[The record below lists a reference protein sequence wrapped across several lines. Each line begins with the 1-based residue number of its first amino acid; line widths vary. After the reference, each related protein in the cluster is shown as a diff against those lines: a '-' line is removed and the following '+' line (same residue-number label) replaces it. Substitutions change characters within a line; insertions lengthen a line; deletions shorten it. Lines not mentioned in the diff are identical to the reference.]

1 MDLIKIFTEAT
12 LTEQIAYILGIV
24 GVVECFFI
32 FYSKTRE
39 QILFFK
45 FLCDVI
51 WLANY
56 LLLGNITGS
65 VINGINMV
73 REVVF
78 YHRGK
83 KKWATSHI
91 WVAVFLIANLTSPV
105 YSLVSGAE
113 GLYALLPAIGSGLN
127 AFAFYHSKPQATRAI
142 GFVAQALWLTYTIYG
157 RNLLSSVA
165 NIVLII
171 SAVLGAIRQYRAD
184 RKEKQNTK
192 KSDA

>member
-12 LTEQIAYILGIV
+12 LTEQIAYILGVI

-56 LLLGNITGS
+56 LLLGNVTGS
-65 VINGINMV
+65 VINGINMA

-91 WVAVFLIANLTSPV
+91 WVAVFLIANLTSPT
-105 YSLVSGAE
+105 YSLISGTE
-113 GLYALLPAIGSGLN
+113 GLYALLPAAGSALN
-127 AFAFYHSKPQATRAI
+127 VFAFYHSKPQATRFI
-142 GFVAQALWLTYTIYG
+142 GFAAQGLWLTYT
-157 RNLLSSVA
+157 LFAA
-165 NIVLII
+165 NYTATAANVVLII

-184 RKEKQNTK
+184 RKEKQK
-192 KSDA
+192 

>member
-12 LTEQIAYILGIV
+12 LTEQIAYILGVV

-51 WLANY
+51 WLTNY

-91 WVAVFLIANLTSPV
+91 WVAVFLIATRIAGYRGFL
-105 YSLVSGAE
+105 AAQMIAD
-113 GLYALLPAIGSGLN
+113 AL
-127 AFAFYHSKPQATRAI
+127 
-142 GFVAQALWLTYTIYG
+142 
-157 RNLLSSVA
+157 
-165 NIVLII
+165 
-171 SAVLGAIRQYRAD
+171 SAVLALFLYRGLY
-184 RKEKQNTK
+184 KE
-192 KSDA
+192 